1 MYSLKKIKKTITLI
15 LKPIVTNE
23 DIKKKEGHY
32 FNEDYYTKHNKIVN
46 SNTDVYGIEPNGTRK
61 LLFKFRK
68 NVIPEDICSHAYHA
82 LEKHA
87 KHKNS
92 NRGAAAGQLSL
103 KKLPNHVGQVI
114 KADKFRVFYKT
125 KDGKVSRDNVSNI
138 AQSNIAGYYDRP
150 DRNMYT
156 HTHTNTHTH
165 AKYTKTKKHKSNS
178 KIKSVPMCR
187 TTQFTKKNVEKWK
200 NTIPLIKAADTL
212 FKTLV
217 PDRYK
222 IQLKRAKQTPD
233 YQIDNTAYS
242 TITVNYNWRTAAHC
256 DNGDLDEGFGN
267 LIVLEKSKAQSYGKK
282 YKHKKDIHE
291 TKRNHTT
298 NTNTK
303 PYTGGYLGFPK
314 WGICVDVRQGDFL
327 AMDVHEYHCNTPIVG
342 DGRLSVVCYLRKKMI
357 QCI

>member
-1 MYSLKKIKKTITLI
+1 MSRNKIITLH
-15 LKPIVTNE
+15 LKPILTNQE
-23 DIKKKEGHY
+23 IKKKEGHY
-32 FNEDYYTKHNKIVN
+32 FNEAFYTKHNKIVTTN
-46 SNTDVYGIEPNGTRK
+46 MDVYGIQPDGSQK

-68 NVIPEDICSHAYHA
+68 NVIPEHICSDAYYA

-92 NRGAAAGQLSL
+92 NRGAAAGKLSL
-103 KKLPNHVGQVI
+103 KKLPKHVGQVM

-125 KDGKVSRDNVSNI
+125 KNGKVSRDNVSNI

-156 HTHTNTHTH
+156 HTHNT
-165 AKYTKTKKHKSNS
+165 YTKTKKKQTKKTRS
-178 KIKSVPMCR
+178 IPMCR

-200 NTIPLIKAADTL
+200 NTIPLIKAADNL
-212 FKTLV
+212 FKKLV

-222 IQLKRAKQTPD
+222 IQLHRAKQTPD
-233 YQIDNTAYS
+233 YQIDHTAYS

-256 DNGDLDEGFGN
+256 DNGDLEEGFGN
-267 LIVLEKSKAQSYGKK
+267 LIVLEKSKA
-282 YKHKKDIHE
+282 KDTHDSNSNI
-291 TKRNHTT
+291 TKS
-298 NTNTK
+298 
-303 PYTGGYLGFPK
+303 YTGGYLGFPK

-327 AMDVHEYHCNTPIVG
+327 AMDVHEYHCNTPIIG

-357 QCI
+357 QCSSSRI

>member
-1 MYSLKKIKKTITLI
+1 MSRIQNKIKTINLNPI
-15 LKPIVTNE
+15 LNDE

-46 SNTDVYGIEPNGTRK
+46 TSTDVYGIQPDGSHK

-68 NVIPEDICSHAYHA
+68 NVIPENICSNAYYA

-87 KHKNS
+87 KRKNS
-92 NRGAAAGQLSL
+92 NRGAAAGKLSL
-103 KKLPNHVGQVI
+103 KKLPKHVGQVM
-114 KADKFRVFYKT
+114 KEDKFRVFYKT
-125 KDGKVSRDNVSNI
+125 KDGKVSRDNVGNI

-150 DRNMYT
+150 DRNQYN
-156 HTHTNTHTH
+156 H
-165 AKYTKTKKHKSNS
+165 KYTKTKDKSKTQS
-178 KIKSVPMCR
+178 IPMCR

-200 NTIPLIKAADTL
+200 KTIPLIKAADTL
-212 FKTLV
+212 FKKLV

-233 YQIDNTAYS
+233 YQIDHTAYS
-242 TITVNYNWRTAAHC
+242 TITVNYNWRTATHC

-267 LIVLEKSKAQSYGKK
+267 LIVLEKAKS
-282 YKHKKDIHE
+282 KDIKNIKDTHD
-291 TKRNHTT
+291 KNS
-298 NTNTK
+298 NSSK
-303 PYTGGYLGFPK
+303 GYTGGYLGFPK

-327 AMDVHEYHCNTPIVG
+327 AMDVHEYHSNTPIVG

-357 QCI
+357 NCRSSSL

>member
-1 MYSLKKIKKTITLI
+1 MSRIQTKIKTIHLNPI
-15 LKPIVTNE
+15 LTYDE
-23 DIKKKEGHY
+23 IKKKEGHY

-46 SNTDVYGIEPNGTRK
+46 TNTDVYGIQPDGTHK
-61 LLFKFRK
+61 LLFKFRT
-68 NVIPEDICSHAYHA
+68 NVIPKHICSDAYYA

-92 NRGAAAGQLSL
+92 NRGAAAGKLSL
-103 KKLPNHVGQVI
+103 KKLPKHVGQVM

-125 KDGKVSRDNVSNI
+125 KDGKVSRDNVGNI

-150 DRNMYT
+150 DRNEYN
-156 HTHTNTHTH
+156 TNINT
-165 AKYTKTKKHKSNS
+165 YTKTNKHKTKS
-178 KIKSVPMCR
+178 KIKTKSQSVPMCR

-200 NTIPLIKAADTL
+200 KTIPLIKAADKL
-212 FKTLV
+212 FKKLV

-267 LIVLEKSKAQSYGKK
+267 LIVLEKAKSDTTISNTSKG
-282 YKHKKDIHE
+282 
-291 TKRNHTT
+291 
-298 NTNTK
+298 
-303 PYTGGYLGFPK
+303 YTGGYLGFPK

-327 AMDVHEYHCNTPIVG
+327 AMDVHEYHSNTPIVG

-357 QCI
+357 QCRSF

>member
-1 MYSLKKIKKTITLI
+1 MSRHKNKITTLH
-15 LKPIVTNE
+15 LKPILTNE

-32 FNEDYYTKHNKIVN
+32 FNEDYYTKHNKVVTT
-46 SNTDVYGIEPNGTRK
+46 NTDVYGIQPDGSQK

-68 NVIPEDICSHAYHA
+68 NVIPEHICNHAYHA

-87 KHKNS
+87 MHKNS
-92 NRGAAAGQLSL
+92 NRGAAAGKLSL
-103 KKLPNHVGQVI
+103 KKLPKHVGQVM

-125 KDGKVSRDNVSNI
+125 KNGKVSRDNVSNI

-156 HTHTNTHTH
+156 HTHTH
-165 AKYTKTKKHKSNS
+165 TKTKKKQTKKTQTKKTNT
-178 KIKSVPMCR
+178 VPMCR

-200 NTIPLIKAADTL
+200 NTIPLIKAADKL
-212 FKTLV
+212 FKKLV

-222 IQLKRAKQTPD
+222 IQLHRAKQTPD
-233 YQIDNTAYS
+233 YQIDHTAYS

-256 DNGDLDEGFGN
+256 DNGDLEEGFGN
-267 LIVLEKSKAQSYGKK
+267 LIVLEKLKSKSKV
-282 YKHKKDIHE
+282 KDTHE
-291 TKRNHTT
+291 SHSNFTKS
-298 NTNTK
+298 
-303 PYTGGYLGFPK
+303 YTGGYLGFPK

-342 DGRLSVVCYLRKKMI
+342 DGRLSVVCYLRKKMLNCSFSQKAGFRKSRAQI
-357 QCI
+357 

>member
-1 MYSLKKIKKTITLI
+1 MSRYKKKITTITL
-15 LKPIVTNE
+15 KPILTNE
-23 DIKKKEGHY
+23 DIHKKEGHY
-32 FNEDYYTKHNKIVN
+32 FNEAFYTKYNKIVTT
-46 SNTDVYGIEPNGTRK
+46 NTDVYGIQPDGTHK

-68 NVIPEDICSHAYHA
+68 NVIPEHTCSDAYYA

-103 KKLPNHVGQVI
+103 KKLPKHVGQVM

-125 KDGKVSRDNVSNI
+125 KDGKVSRDNVGNI

-150 DRNMYT
+150 DRNEYN
-156 HTHTNTHTH
+156 NTKLKH
-165 AKYTKTKKHKSNS
+165 KTKSKNKTKHKQNLL
-178 KIKSVPMCR
+178 SVPMCR

-200 NTIPLIKAADTL
+200 HTIPLIKAADTL
-212 FKTLV
+212 FKKLV

-233 YQIDNTAYS
+233 YQINHTAYS
-242 TITVNYNWRTAAHC
+242 TITVNYNWRTATHC

-267 LIVLEKSKAQSYGKK
+267 LIVLEKAKSDS
-282 YKHKKDIHE
+282 
-291 TKRNHTT
+291 T
-298 NTNTK
+298 NSDNCK
-303 PYTGGYLGFPK
+303 GYTGGYLGFPK

-327 AMDVHEYHCNTPIVG
+327 AMDVHEYHSNTPIVG

-357 QCI
+357 QCSRI

>member
-1 MYSLKKIKKTITLI
+1 MSKLKNKVTTIH
-15 LKPIVTNE
+15 LKPILSHE
-23 DIKKKEGHY
+23 EIKTKEGHY

-46 SNTDVYGIEPNGTRK
+46 TNTDVYGIQPDGSHK

-68 NVIPEDICSHAYHA
+68 NVIPEHICSNAYYA

-87 KHKNS
+87 KRKNS
-92 NRGAAAGQLSL
+92 NRGAAAGKLSL
-103 KKLPNHVGQVI
+103 KKLPKHVGQVM
-114 KADKFRVFYKT
+114 KADTFRVFYKT
-125 KDGKVSRDNVSNI
+125 KDGKVSRDNVGNI

-150 DRNMYT
+150 DRNEY
-156 HTHTNTHTH
+156 NN
-165 AKYTKTKKHKSNS
+165 TKTKHKTKSKNKTKHKQNS
-178 KIKSVPMCR
+178 LTVPMCR

-212 FKTLV
+212 FKKLV

-267 LIVLEKSKAQSYGKK
+267 LIVLEKSKSKP
-282 YKHKKDIHE
+282 IE
-291 TKRNHTT
+291 TT
-298 NTNTK
+298 NSNTTNSNTTNSNHCK
-303 PYTGGYLGFPK
+303 GYTGGYLGFPK

-327 AMDVHEYHCNTPIVG
+327 AMDVHEYHSNTPIIG

-357 QCI
+357 QCSSF

>member
-1 MYSLKKIKKTITLI
+1 MSKSYKTLLTLH
-15 LKPIVTNE
+15 LKPIISDK

-32 FNEDYYTKHNKIVN
+32 FNENYYTKHNKIVN
-46 SNTDVYGIEPNGTRK
+46 KDTDVYGIQPDGTHK

-68 NVIPEDICSHAYHA
+68 NVIPEHVCSAAYFA

-92 NRGAAAGQLSL
+92 NRGAAAGKLSL
-103 KKLPNHVGQVI
+103 KKLPNHVGQVM
-114 KADKFRVFYKT
+114 KTDKFRVFYKT
-125 KDGKVSRDNVSNI
+125 KSGKLSRDNVSNI

-156 HTHTNTHTH
+156 HTHTHTH
-165 AKYTKTKKHKSNS
+165 TKKHKSNIKKNKTRS
-178 KIKSVPMCR
+178 KDITISVPMCR
-187 TTQFTKKNVEKWK
+187 TTQFTKKNVEKWS

-212 FKTLV
+212 FKKLV

-222 IQLKRAKQTPD
+222 IQLKRAQKTPD
-233 YQIDNTAYS
+233 YQIDKTAYS

-256 DNGDLDEGFGN
+256 DNGDLDDGFGN
-267 LIVLEKSKAQSYGKK
+267 LIVLEKAKSHTKSKDTHSTHNT
-282 YKHKKDIHE
+282 HKGS
-291 TKRNHTT
+291 TG
-298 NTNTK
+298 
-303 PYTGGYLGFPK
+303 YTGGYLGFPK

-357 QCI
+357 HCSSLGAL